1 MSVRKSTERGCTFQF
16 DNTADVMTHIGLRF
30 PLIRQ
35 NGPVW
40 LPTSNVQ
47 HATANAAVTDDILHR
62 RLAHLHAEAV
72 RKTAS
77 CDIKGI
83 PKHAGEAS
91 ISFCKPCALSK
102 ATKANANRNSTRDD
116 DPEDPLDTVS
126 LDIWGSMQTPTHTG
140 EQYVLGA
147 CCHTTGMVFDELLK
161 LKSDSP
167 DAFENFVISAKPLEH
182 CIKTVRIDNDSVFLG
197 REFMDICKKHSIR
210 VERTAPYAH
219 HQLGRMERQWRTLG
233 EAA

>member
-1 MSVRKSTERGCTFQF
+1 MNVRKATERGCTFQF
-16 DNTADVMTHIGLRF
+16 DNTADVMTHDGLRF

-35 NGPVW
+35 NGLVW
-40 LPTSNVQ
+40 LPTSSVQ

-83 PKHAGEAS
+83 PKHAGETS

-102 ATKANANRNSTRDD
+102 ATKANVNRNSTRDD
-116 DPEDPLDTVS
+116 DPDDPLDTVS
-126 LDIWGSMQTPTHTG
+126 LDIWGSMQTPTHAG
-140 EQYVLGA
+140 EHYVLGA
-147 CCHTTGMVFDELLK
+147 CCHTTGLVFAELLK

-167 DAFENFVISAKPLEH
+167 DAFENFVISAKA
-182 CIKTVRIDNDSVFLG
+182 LG
-197 REFMDICKKHSIR
+197 H
-210 VERTAPYAH
+210 
-219 HQLGRMERQWRTLG
+219 
-233 EAA
+233 